1 VTPIFSSGA
10 AGNIFLS
17 VLGILVMVLAG
28 YLAAK
33 KSLITQ
39 GGIGELS
46 KIVFNISIPSLI
58 LAKML
63 TSYKPE
69 MFFASLYLPLF
80 AVINILFVNY
90 LLALASAR
98 MLSITGKDRNVYL
111 YLNTF
116 QNYTYMPLPLVAML
130 FGPDKMIYVILFGVA
145 GDILN
150 YTVGIKL
157 FNEKRPFFSWKL
169 LSTPALAATLLGFA
183 FVFLKIQVPAGLIK
197 PVAFLGD
204 ITVPLAM
211 IVTGGVAA
219 GIKLKDAFK
228 IITEK
233 KMVAL
238 VLLKLIITPLVILLL
253 TIPFHMNPVIRAII
267 VLQASMPSA
276 FAAIIFSKQYGKN
289 ADLAA
294 AGALVTT
301 VLSALTV
308 PVIFSLL

>member
-1 VTPIFSSGA
+1 
-10 AGNIFLS
+10 
-17 VLGILVMVLAG
+17 MVLAG
-28 YLAAK
+28 YVAAK
-33 KSLITQ
+33 KGLITQ

-58 LAKML
+58 FVKML

-69 MFFASLYLPLF
+69 MFFTSLYLPLF
-80 AVINILFVNY
+80 AVINILLVNH
-90 LLALASAR
+90 LLARAAAKLLKVKGR
-98 MLSITGKDRNVYL
+98 DKNVFL

-145 GDILN
+145 GDVLN
-150 YTVGIKL
+150 YTLGIKL
-157 FNEKRPFFSWKL
+157 FNEKRSFFSRKL
-169 LSTPALAATLLGFA
+169 LSTPALAATLFGFA
-183 FVFLKIQVPAGLIK
+183 FVFLKIQVPSGLLK
-197 PVAFLGD
+197 PLAFLGD
-204 ITVPLAM
+204 TTVPLAM
-211 IVTGGVAA
+211 IVTGGVVA
-219 GIKLKDAFK
+219 GIKLKDAF
-228 IITEK
+228 IMLTEK
-233 KMVAL
+233 KIIAL
-238 VLLKLIITPLVILLL
+238 VLLKLIIAPLIVLLI
-253 TIPFHMNPVIRAII
+253 TIPFHLNPVIRAII

-301 VLSALTV
+301 LLSALTV